1 MPKNSYSTIRTLLAS
16 TKIEELRQGL
26 ELARSEISRIGS
38 NESKP
43 LFEMVSTIF
52 YIDPWDRP
60 DLMPILDEAISLVV
74 GFGEWVIPILVK
86 NLDTTDI
93 KAQFAV
99 AQALGRIGTDAIKPL
114 MAEYESLVDP
124 ALRSFVL
131 YTLGKIKSPKI
142 VQAAF
147 IAIEAAQSDDLELR
161 DTAIRVIGK
170 FAESIPPSHLS
181 EELHRGFIERLQTN
195 LADPSISI
203 RAKGVRSLGK
213 LAKYGHLTA
222 PEREKLKELCRLFL
236 DIDEEDYECW
246 PYIIR
251 KEAKEALKY
260 V

>member
-1 MPKNSYSTIRTLLAS
+1 MQKNSYSTIRTLLAS

-93 KAQFAV
+93 KAQFAI

-114 MAEYESLVDP
+114 MAEYESSVDP

-142 VQAAF
+142 VQAAY

-161 DTAIRVIGK
+161 DTAIRAIGK

-203 RAKGVRSLGK
+203 RAKVVRSLGK

-222 PEREKLKELCRLFL
+222 PEREKLKELCRCFL
-236 DIDEEDYECW
+236 GIDEEDSKCW

>member
-1 MPKNSYSTIRTLLAS
+1 
-16 TKIEELRQGL
+16 
-26 ELARSEISRIGS
+26 
-38 NESKP
+38 
-43 LFEMVSTIF
+43 MVSTIF

-74 GFGEWVIPILVK
+74 GFGEWIIPILVK

-99 AQALGRIGTDAIKPL
+99 AQALGRIGADAIKPL
-114 MAEYESLVDP
+114 MAEYESSVDP

-142 VQAAF
+142 VQAAY
-147 IAIEAAQSDDLELR
+147 IAIEAAQSDDIELR
-161 DTAIRVIGK
+161 DTAIRAIGK

-195 LADPSISI
+195 LADPRTSI
-203 RAKGVRSLGK
+203 RAKVVRSLGK

-222 PEREKLKELCRLFL
+222 PEREKLKELCHRFL
-236 DIDEEDYECW
+236 GIDEEDYKCW